1 MKIDDYV
8 KMKLKLKH
16 DEMQYLYNLEP
27 KNSNIIKRINS
38 KLKLF
43 ETTFL
48 KRISHAHVQHS

>member
-43 ETTFL
+43 ETTL
-48 KRISHAHVQHS
+48 IKRISHAHIQYS